1 MYSPFELLN
10 YFRVVKEHFSI
21 KKVMINEHASSSD
34 AHREDEL
41 QFALVA
47 WCSFCDTEKKI
58 RRIVIALSVVVFSPT
73 AIAQKRTPPVAC

>member
-1 MYSPFELLN
+1 
-10 YFRVVKEHFSI
+10 
-21 KKVMINEHASSSD
+21 MINEHASSSD
-34 AHREDEL
+34 AHRGDEL

-73 AIAQKRTPPVAC
+73 AIAQKRTPLLRVDYYGI

>member
-1 MYSPFELLN
+1 MASSRTFELLN

-34 AHREDEL
+34 AHGGDEL

-47 WCSFCDTEKKI
+47 WYSFCDTEKKI
-58 RRIVIALSVVVFSPT
+58 RRIVIALSVVFSPNSS
-73 AIAQKRTPPVAC
+73 KKNPPVAC